1 MYPSIKKKY
10 NSSMSAPGI
19 ITDTMAAT
27 KYEPLYKPTP
37 GMMAKAKED
46 PDYFEKLR
54 SVVNKKNEGIRAR
67 NAEKDKTKRPA
78 SAPAKPPKAKAKMI
92 TELKVDEIS
101 DKKKP
106 AKKFEVNPERKK
118 SNVPP
123 AVREKNFK
131 GRLGP
136 IREDRQYNSPEY
148 QQLLYKKKQAKKR
161 GEDV

>member
-19 ITDTMAAT
+19 ITDTMTAT

-37 GMMAKAKED
+37 GMMARAKED

-54 SVVNKKNEGIRAR
+54 SVVKKKNEGIRAR
-67 NAEKDKTKRPA
+67 NAERDKKKRPA

-92 TELKVDEIS
+92 TELKVDEIVE
-101 DKKKP
+101 KKKP
-106 AKKFEVNPERKK
+106 VKKYQVNPERKK

-123 AVREKNFK
+123 GVREKNFK

-136 IREDRQYNSPEY
+136 IKEDVSYTAPEY
-148 QQLLYKKKQAKKR
+148 FQMRYKAKK
-161 GEDV
+161 EKQDV